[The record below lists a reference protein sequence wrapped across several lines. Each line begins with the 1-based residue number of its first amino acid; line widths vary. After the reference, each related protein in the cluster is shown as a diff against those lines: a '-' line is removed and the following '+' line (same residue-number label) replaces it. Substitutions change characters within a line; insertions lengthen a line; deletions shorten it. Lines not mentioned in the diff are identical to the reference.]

1 MHSVGHQSVQIEA
14 KGEHVKKVRGAIAM
28 AGLALVALV
37 AGGCGSGGGQD
48 GQAVKPV
55 DINPRP
61 RDEVRQGGTMRVAIE
76 QFPIQWNGSHLDGPN
91 ASTSAVLGPMM
102 PGLFKSDQR
111 GNLTPDPDYLLSA
124 RVTATRPRQV
134 VTYRLNPKAR
144 WSDGKP
150 ITWRE
155 FEAEWK
161 ALRSPSGPYQ
171 IASSTGYERVAGVR
185 RGRDDH
191 EVIVTFARPY
201 GEWKGLFSVYP
212 VETNSNPEEFNRGW
226 LNRIRKTAGPFKV
239 GRIDRT
245 AQTVTVVRDPK
256 WWGTPAKLD
265 AIVFRALDQ
274 NASINAFASGEV
286 DVVDIGPTPADY
298 ARANRVPG
306 TDVRQAAGPDFR
318 HFTFNARSPQ
328 LSDVRV
334 RRAVAMA
341 INRQTLARADLTGLN
356 WPPRTMGNHFF
367 VNTQTGYRDNSS
379 PVRFDPARSRQLLD
393 QAGWRQSGAFRS
405 KGGRQLSL
413 RFVIPAGVAVSRQ
426 EGLLAQGML
435 RRVGVKLDL
444 RTVPENDF
452 FIKYVTP
459 GNFDI
464 TPFSWLGTAFPISSA
479 SSIYEQPV
487 RGPDGELVVQQN
499 YARVGSARIDRLMS
513 QAQEQ
518 VDLSRARALLN
529 EADGLIWNEVHSL
542 ILYQRPQMTG
552 VKSNLAN
559 IGSFGFQ
566 STEYPDIGFV
576 K

>member
-1 MHSVGHQSVQIEA
+1 
-14 KGEHVKKVRGAIAM
+14 M
-28 AGLALVALV
+28 AVAVALVALV
-37 AGGCGSGGGQD
+37 AGGCGSDGGQD
-48 GQAVKPV
+48 GQGVKPV

-61 RDEVRQGGTMRVAIE
+61 RDEVRQGGTMRVAIT

-91 ASTSAVLGPMM
+91 ASTSAVLSPMM
-102 PGLFKSDQR
+102 PGLFESDQK
-111 GNLTPDPDYLLSA
+111 GNLTPDPDYLRSA
-124 RVTATRPRQV
+124 RVTATKPRQV
-134 VTYRLNPKAR
+134 VTYRLNPRAR

-155 FEAEWK
+155 FEAEWR
-161 ALRSPSGPYQ
+161 ALRTPSGPYQ

-185 RGRDDH
+185 RGRDDY

-212 VETNSNPEEFNRGW
+212 VETNSDPEQFNRGW

-265 AIVFRALDQ
+265 AIVFRALDE
-274 NASINAFASGEV
+274 NASLNAFASGEV

-298 ARANRVPG
+298 ARARRVPG
-306 TDVRQAAGPDFR
+306 AVVRQAAGPDFR
-318 HFTFNARSPQ
+318 HFTFNGRSPQ
-328 LSDVRV
+328 LSDPRV

-379 PVRFDPARSRQLLD
+379 PVKFDPARARQLLD

-405 KGGRQLSL
+405 KGGRELAL

-452 FIKYVTP
+452 FLKYVTP

-464 TPFSWLGTAFPISSA
+464 APFSWLGTPFPISSA

-499 YARVGSARIDRLMS
+499 YARVGSPRIDRLMS

-518 VDLSRARALLN
+518 VDLNRARALLN

-566 STEYPDIGFV
+566 STDYPDVGFV